1 MPETQPYTPPAGLHF
16 LTPLYDV
23 GVRFSTREKLW
34 RTALIELIAPEDCDI
49 LLDIGA
55 VTGSLATLLARKN
68 RATRY
73 LGVDPDASAIAIA
86 RRKARA
92 AHISAEFVQAHFSAK
107 AAATWPAPSVATLC
121 LVLHQVPLSEK
132 LRLLEEIH
140 MVLQPSGRLY
150 IADYGEQRSWL
161 MRKLFR
167 ATIQKLDGYADTQP
181 NADGVLTPLMLQG
194 GFTDIRELAQFN
206 TITGSISILFG
217 TKSSANKGIGT
228 SSSK

>member
-1 MPETQPYTPPAGLHF
+1 
-16 LTPLYDV
+16 
-23 GVRFSTREKLW
+23 
-34 RTALIELIAPEDCDI
+34 
-49 LLDIGA
+49 
-55 VTGSLATLLARKN
+55 
-68 RATRY
+68 
-73 LGVDPDASAIAIA
+73 
-86 RRKARA
+86 
-92 AHISAEFVQAHFSAK
+92 
-107 AAATWPAPSVATLC
+107 
-121 LVLHQVPLSEK
+121 
-132 LRLLEEIH
+132 

-167 ATIQKLDGYADTQP
+167 ATIQKLDGYADTQR

>member
-1 MPETQPYTPPAGLHF
+1 MPETQPYTPPAGHHF

-34 RTALIELIAPEDCDI
+34 RTALVDLIAPRDSDL

-55 VTGSLATLLARKN
+55 GTGSLATLLARKN
-68 RATRY
+68 PATRY

-86 RRKARA
+86 RRKACA
-92 AHISAEFVQAHFSAK
+92 AHISAEFVQAHFSAE

-140 MVLQPSGRLY
+140 MVLQPAGRLY
-150 IADYGEQRSWL
+150 IADYSEQRSWL

-167 ATIQKLDGYADTQP
+167 ATIQKLDGYTDTQP
-181 NADGVLTPLMLQG
+181 NADGVLTPLMLQA
-194 GFTDIRELAQFN
+194 GFTDICELAQFN
-206 TITGSISILFG
+206 TITGSISILTG
-217 TKSSANKGIGT
+217 TKRSASDEIGN
-228 SSSK
+228 SGSK

>member
-23 GVRFSTREKLW
+23 GVRLSTREKLW
-34 RTALIELIAPEDCDI
+34 RTALVDLIAPRDSDL

-55 VTGSLATLLARKN
+55 GTGSLATLLARKN
-68 RATRY
+68 PATRY
-73 LGVDPDASAIAIA
+73 LGVDPDASAITIA

-92 AHISAEFVQAHFSAK
+92 AGIAAEFVHAHFSAK

-140 MVLQPSGRLY
+140 TVLQPAGRLY

-181 NADGVLTPLMLQG
+181 NADGVLTPLMVQA
-194 GFTDIRELAQFN
+194 GFSDVCELAQFN
-206 TITGSISILFG
+206 TITGSISILCG
-217 TKSSANKGIGT
+217 TKRSANKEIG
-228 SSSK
+228 SSGSK